1 MSVEGTYEC
10 TLKTPLGKKKG
21 TLVVVPSADGTHFT
35 GSLSNSLLGSV
46 DIADGTI
53 EGDMLICQVAV
64 TKPKRMNV
72 NCEMVV
78 EGDTLV
84 GIVTAGMF
92 GEMKMSGQRVA

>member
-10 TLKTPLGKKKG
+10 TLKTPLGKKTG
-21 TLVVVPSADGTHFT
+21 TLVVVPSADGEHFT

-46 DIADGTI
+46 EIADGTI
-53 EGDMLICQVAV
+53 DGDMLICQVSV

-72 NCEMVV
+72 DCEMIVD
-78 EGDTLV
+78 GDKLV

-92 GEMKMSGQRVA
+92 GEMKMSGQRIA

>member
-21 TLVVVPSADGTHFT
+21 TLVVVPSADGQRFT
-35 GSLSNSLLGSV
+35 GNLSNSLLGSV
-46 DIADGTI
+46 DITDGTLD
-53 EGDMLICQVAV
+53 GDVLIFQVAV

-72 NCEMVV
+72 ECEIVV
-78 EGDTLV
+78 DGDDLV

-92 GEMKMSGQRVA
+92 GELKLSGQRIG